1 MGHRFCRPQRT
12 GVARGA
18 MSASRRVALGAAAL
32 ALAALAA
39 VWAHILSPSFGG
51 ANRCEMTYMRPG
63 YLPVPL
69 PPSLAND
76 RGYALFLYRE
86 GMTRVSEA
94 AARREVSRLG
104 EPERDGT
111 RATPAI
117 FLPGNGGSHKQV
129 RSVAAESR
137 RVERER
143 ATLAEATPSRRK
155 ETVKVSMNSMDDDD
169 DAAKRE
175 DGDTFDAQKAR
186 VPRLDWFAV
195 SFGEE
200 LSAFH
205 GALLEDQTAFA
216 ARVVEHVASMYASS
230 HAVTNS
236 NASEDT
242 QTKSRKEPEP
252 THVVL
257 LGHSMGGLVARGALL
272 DDALQEKKN
281 SLAVSLVTLASPHAY
296 SPATTTMRAA
306 RRHARLNEA
315 WRLGYAEEKG
325 SVKNVALASVTGGD
339 RDRQVLASHADLKVG
354 GVVDTRFGFAVDAG
368 DVPGAFGV
376 SADHQC
382 VLWCNQVIKAVAN
395 AVLDAAHVQETLL
408 YDGKMHAGGGVSEET
423 ATAARRAALAARLAG
438 DSERTTRSSDDG
450 FFSFTTLTGFA
461 RWALRW
467 TPSLVPATVAV
478 AFALAGAASPRVAA
492 RRARGDDGALS
503 VAGGA
508 AAFVLAC
515 LACAWLPAAGA
526 AAGAVARVVF
536 LFRSLDRNRDER
548 RDARRTYRCVAHAV
562 AALAALPSAFA
573 ALHAAANIFFSAAA
587 APPIR
592 SSGAVTKARAIR
604 TILLAS
610 PFMRGDED
618 TWWALAAAAPAW
630 LERFGLDEPGD
641 AYGKIDSSLFARTR
655 RLAEALD
662 TAALF
667 AAAAAAAGAAVPG
680 RAHETQAAA
689 ALAGVGS
696 VVAALV
702 WNLARFRIRFFFAR
716 HVWSVFGNAKRESG
730 KSGKTKTG

>member
-1 MGHRFCRPQRT
+1 
-12 GVARGA
+12 

-51 ANRCEMTYMRPG
+51 ANLCEMTYMRPG

-69 PPSLAND
+69 PASLAND

-94 AARREVSRLG
+94 AARREVSKLG
-104 EPERDGT
+104 EPGPDGT

-143 ATLAEATPSRRK
+143 ATLAEA
-155 ETVKVSMNSMDDDD
+155 
-169 DAAKRE
+169 AKRE
-175 DGDTFDAQKAR
+175 DGDVFDAQKAR
-186 VPRLDWFAV
+186 APRLDWFAV

-242 QTKSRKEPEP
+242 KTKSRKEPEP

-272 DDALQEKKN
+272 DDALQKKKT

-325 SVKNVALASVTGGD
+325 SVTNVALASVTGGD

-354 GVVDTRFGFAVDAG
+354 GVVDARFGFAVDAG

-438 DSERTTRSSDDG
+438 DSEQTTRRTDDG

-478 AFALAGAASPRVAA
+478 AFALAGAASPSVAA
-492 RRARGDDGALS
+492 CRARGDDGALF
-503 VAGGA
+503 VAG

-536 LFRSLDRNRDER
+536 LFRSEDRNRDER
-548 RDARRTYRCVAHAV
+548 RDERRTYRCVAHAV

-641 AYGKIDSSLFARTR
+641 AYGQIDSSLFARTR

-680 RAHETQAAA
+680 RAHETQAVA

>member
-1 MGHRFCRPQRT
+1 
-12 GVARGA
+12 

-51 ANRCEMTYMRPG
+51 ANLCEMTYMRPG

-69 PPSLAND
+69 PASLAND

-94 AARREVSRLG
+94 AARREVSKLG
-104 EPERDGT
+104 EPGPDGT

-117 FLPGNGGSHKQV
+117 FLPGNGGSFKQV

-143 ATLAEATPSRRK
+143 ATLAEA
-155 ETVKVSMNSMDDDD
+155 
-169 DAAKRE
+169 AKRE
-175 DGDTFDAQKAR
+175 DGDVFDAQKAR
-186 VPRLDWFAV
+186 APRLDWFAV

-216 ARVVEHVASMYASS
+216 ARVVEHVASMYASYD
-230 HAVTNS
+230 AGTD
-236 NASEDT
+236 ASEYT
-242 QTKSRKEPEP
+242 PTKSRKEPEP

-272 DDALQEKKN
+272 DDALQKKKS

-325 SVKNVALASVTGGD
+325 SVTNVALASVTGGD

-354 GVVDTRFGFAVDAG
+354 GVVDARFGFAVDAG

-382 VLWCNQVIKAVAN
+382 VLWCNQIIKAVAN

-408 YDGKMHAGGGVSEET
+408 YDGKMHAGGGVLEET

-438 DSERTTRSSDDG
+438 DSEQTTRTFDDG

-478 AFALAGAASPRVAA
+478 AFALAGSSSPRVAA
-492 RRARGDDGALS
+492 RRARGDDGALF

-536 LFRSLDRNRDER
+536 LFRSSDRTRDER
-548 RDARRTYRCVAHAV
+548 RDVRRTYRCVAHAV

-573 ALHAAANIFFSAAA
+573 ALHAAANISAASNS
-587 APPIR
+587 PPIR

-641 AYGKIDSSLFARTR
+641 AYGQIDSSLFRPYAS
-655 RLAEALD
+655 
-662 TAALF
+662 
-667 AAAAAAAGAAVPG
+667 PG
-680 RAHETQAAA
+680 
-689 ALAGVGS
+689 GG
-696 VVAALV
+696 
-702 WNLARFRIRFFFAR
+702 AR
-716 HVWSVFGNAKRESG
+716 HGGALRRRRGGGGRGGPGARARDAGRRRAGGGRVGRRRARLELSPV
-730 KSGKTKTG
+730 

>member
-1 MGHRFCRPQRT
+1 
-12 GVARGA
+12 
-18 MSASRRVALGAAAL
+18 MSASRRVAMGAAAL

-69 PPSLAND
+69 PASLAND

-104 EPERDGT
+104 EPGPDGT

-117 FLPGNGGSHKQV
+117 FLPGNGGSFKQV
-129 RSVAAESR
+129 RSVAAESH
-137 RVERER
+137 RVSRER
-143 ATLAEATPSRRK
+143 ATDAEATPSRRK
-155 ETVKVSMNSMDDDD
+155 KTVSMNSMNDADD
-169 DAAKRE
+169 DAE
-175 DGDTFDAQKAR
+175 DGDTFDARVAR

-230 HAVTNS
+230 SSDAVTN
-236 NASEDT
+236 ASEHT
-242 QTKSRKEPEP
+242 KTKSPEPEP

-272 DDALQEKKN
+272 DDALRGKQKKT

-296 SPATTTMRAA
+296 SPATTTICAA

-315 WRLGYAEEKG
+315 WRLG
-325 SVKNVALASVTGGD
+325 VLNHVALASVTGGD
-339 RDRQVLASHADLKVG
+339 RDRQVLASHASVV
-354 GVVDTRFGFAVDAG
+354 GVVDARFGFAVDVG
-368 DVPGAFGV
+368 DVPGAAGV

-395 AVLDAAHVQETLL
+395 AVLDAAHVQNTLL
-408 YDGKMHAGGGVSEET
+408 HDSTHAGGVAEET
-423 ATAARRAALAARLAG
+423 ATEARRIALAARLAG
-438 DSERTTRSSDDG
+438 DSERTTRDDDG
-450 FFSFTTLTGFA
+450 FFSFTTRGFA
-461 RWALRW
+461 RWALRR

-492 RRARGDDGALS
+492 RGARGDDGALF

-508 AAFVLAC
+508 AALVLAC

-536 LFRSLDRNRDER
+536 LFRSSDRNRDER
-548 RDARRTYRCVAHAV
+548 RDERRTYRCVAHAV

-573 ALHAAANIFFSAAA
+573 AFHAAANFFFSAAA

-592 SSGAVTKARAIR
+592 GTYGATTKAVTK
-604 TILLAS
+604 TVLLAS

-630 LERFGLDEPGD
+630 LEWFGLDSWATRTPSDE
-641 AYGKIDSSLFARTR
+641 SLFARTR
-655 RLAEALD
+655 PLAEALD

-696 VVAALV
+696 VVAAL
-702 WNLARFRIRFFFAR
+702 AGFIGFFFSR
-716 HVWSVFGNAKRESG
+716 RVWSVFGNRGESG
-730 KSGKTKTG
+730 AGKTKTG

>member
-1 MGHRFCRPQRT
+1 
-12 GVARGA
+12 
-18 MSASRRVALGAAAL
+18 
-32 ALAALAA
+32 
-39 VWAHILSPSFGG
+39 
-51 ANRCEMTYMRPG
+51 MRP
-63 YLPVPL
+63 
-69 PPSLAND
+69 NTQKQN
-76 RGYALFLYRE
+76 RGRNLN
-86 GMTRVSEA
+86 
-94 AARREVSRLG
+94 RRTSSSW
-104 EPERDGT
+104 GT
-111 RATPAI
+111 PWA
-117 FLPGNGGSHKQV
+117 GS
-129 RSVAAESR
+129 S
-137 RVERER
+137 
-143 ATLAEATPSRRK
+143 
-155 ETVKVSMNSMDDDD
+155 
-169 DAAKRE
+169 
-175 DGDTFDAQKAR
+175 
-186 VPRLDWFAV
+186 
-195 SFGEE
+195 
-200 LSAFH
+200 
-205 GALLEDQTAFA
+205 
-216 ARVVEHVASMYASS
+216 
-230 HAVTNS
+230 
-236 NASEDT
+236 
-242 QTKSRKEPEP
+242 
-252 THVVL
+252 
-257 LGHSMGGLVARGALL
+257 RGALCSTTRC
-272 DDALQEKKN
+272 KKKKS

-325 SVKNVALASVTGGD
+325 SVTNVALASVTGGD

-354 GVVDTRFGFAVDAG
+354 GVVDARFGFAVDAG

-382 VLWCNQVIKAVAN
+382 VLWCNQIIKAVAN

-408 YDGKMHAGGGVSEET
+408 YDGKMHAGGGVAEET

-438 DSERTTRSSDDG
+438 DSEQTTRTFDDG

-492 RRARGDDGALS
+492 RRARGDDGALF

-536 LFRSLDRNRDER
+536 LFRSSDRNRDER
-548 RDARRTYRCVAHAV
+548 RDERRTYRCVAHAV

-573 ALHAAANIFFSAAA
+573 ALHAAANISAAA

-641 AYGKIDSSLFARTR
+641 AYGQIDSSLFARTR

-667 AAAAAAAGAAVPG
+667 AAAAGGGGRGGPGAHARDAGRRRAGGG
-680 RAHETQAAA
+680 R
-689 ALAGVGS
+689 VGRRR
-696 VVAALV
+696 
-702 WNLARFRIRFFFAR
+702 ARLELSP
-716 HVWSVFGNAKRESG
+716 V
-730 KSGKTKTG
+730 

>member
-1 MGHRFCRPQRT
+1 
-12 GVARGA
+12 

-69 PPSLAND
+69 PASLAND

-94 AARREVSRLG
+94 AAQREVSKLG
-104 EPERDGT
+104 EPGPDGT

-117 FLPGNGGSHKQV
+117 FLPGNGGSFKQV

-143 ATLAEATPSRRK
+143 ATLAEA
-155 ETVKVSMNSMDDDD
+155 
-169 DAAKRE
+169 AKRE
-175 DGDTFDAQKAR
+175 DGDVFDAQKAR
-186 VPRLDWFAV
+186 APRLDWFAV

-216 ARVVEHVASMYASS
+216 ARVVEHVASMYASYD
-230 HAVTNS
+230 AVTNS

-242 QTKSRKEPEP
+242 KTKSRKEPEP

-272 DDALQEKKN
+272 DDALQKRKT

-382 VLWCNQVIKAVAN
+382 VLWCNQIIKAVAN

-408 YDGKMHAGGGVSEET
+408 YDGKMHAGGGVAEET

-438 DSERTTRSSDDG
+438 DSEQTTRTLDDG

-492 RRARGDDGALS
+492 RRARGDDGALF

-536 LFRSLDRNRDER
+536 LFRSSDRNRDER

-573 ALHAAANIFFSAAA
+573 ALHAAANISAASNS
-587 APPIR
+587 PPIR

-641 AYGKIDSSLFARTR
+641 AYGQIDSSLFARTR

-680 RAHETQAAA
+680 RTHETQAAA

>member
-1 MGHRFCRPQRT
+1 
-12 GVARGA
+12 

-51 ANRCEMTYMRPG
+51 ANLCEMTYMRPG

-69 PPSLAND
+69 PASLAND

-94 AARREVSRLG
+94 AARREVSKLG
-104 EPERDGT
+104 EPGPDGT

-117 FLPGNGGSHKQV
+117 FLPGNGGSFKQV

-143 ATLAEATPSRRK
+143 ATLAEA
-155 ETVKVSMNSMDDDD
+155 
-169 DAAKRE
+169 AKRE
-175 DGDTFDAQKAR
+175 DGDVFDAQKAR
-186 VPRLDWFAV
+186 APRLDWFAV

-216 ARVVEHVASMYASS
+216 ARVVEHVASMYASYD
-230 HAVTNS
+230 AGTD
-236 NASEDT
+236 ASEYT
-242 QTKSRKEPEP
+242 PTKSRKEPEP

-272 DDALQEKKN
+272 DDALQKKKS

-325 SVKNVALASVTGGD
+325 SVTNVALASVTGGD

-354 GVVDTRFGFAVDAG
+354 GVVDARFGFAVDAG

-382 VLWCNQVIKAVAN
+382 VLWCNQIIKAVAN

-408 YDGKMHAGGGVSEET
+408 YDGKMHAGGGVLEET

-438 DSERTTRSSDDG
+438 DSEQTTRTFDDG

-478 AFALAGAASPRVAA
+478 AFALAGSSSPRVAA
-492 RRARGDDGALS
+492 RRARGDDGALF

-536 LFRSLDRNRDER
+536 LFRSSDRTRDER
-548 RDARRTYRCVAHAV
+548 RDVRRTYRCVAHAV

-573 ALHAAANIFFSAAA
+573 ALHAAANISAA

-641 AYGKIDSSLFARTR
+641 AYGQIDSSLFARTR

>member
-1 MGHRFCRPQRT
+1 
-12 GVARGA
+12 

-51 ANRCEMTYMRPG
+51 ANLCEMTYMRPG

-69 PPSLAND
+69 PASLAND

-94 AARREVSRLG
+94 AARREVSKLG
-104 EPERDGT
+104 EPGPDGT

-117 FLPGNGGSHKQV
+117 FLPGNGGSFKQV

-143 ATLAEATPSRRK
+143 ATLAEA
-155 ETVKVSMNSMDDDD
+155 
-169 DAAKRE
+169 AKRE
-175 DGDTFDAQKAR
+175 DGDVFDAQKAR
-186 VPRLDWFAV
+186 APRLDWFAV

-216 ARVVEHVASMYASS
+216 ARVVEHVASMYASYD
-230 HAVTNS
+230 AGTD
-236 NASEDT
+236 ASEYT
-242 QTKSRKEPEP
+242 PTKSRKEPEP

-272 DDALQEKKN
+272 DDALQKQKS

-325 SVKNVALASVTGGD
+325 SVTNVALASVTGGD
-339 RDRQVLASHADLKVG
+339 RDRQVLASHADIKVG
-354 GVVDTRFGFAVDAG
+354 GVVDARFGFAVDAG

-382 VLWCNQVIKAVAN
+382 VLWCNQIIKAVAN

-408 YDGKMHAGGGVSEET
+408 YDGKMHAGGGVLEET

-438 DSERTTRSSDDG
+438 DSEQTTRTFDDG

-478 AFALAGAASPRVAA
+478 AFALAGSSSPRVAA
-492 RRARGDDGALS
+492 RRARGDDGALF

-536 LFRSLDRNRDER
+536 LFRSSDRTRDER
-548 RDARRTYRCVAHAV
+548 RDVRRTYRCVAHAV

-573 ALHAAANIFFSAAA
+573 ALHAAANFSAASNS
-587 APPIR
+587 PPIR

-641 AYGKIDSSLFARTR
+641 AYGQIDSSLFARTR

>member
-1 MGHRFCRPQRT
+1 
-12 GVARGA
+12 
-18 MSASRRVALGAAAL
+18 
-32 ALAALAA
+32 
-39 VWAHILSPSFGG
+39 
-51 ANRCEMTYMRPG
+51 
-63 YLPVPL
+63 
-69 PPSLAND
+69 
-76 RGYALFLYRE
+76 
-86 GMTRVSEA
+86 MTRVSEA
-94 AARREVSRLG
+94 AARREVSKLG
-104 EPERDGT
+104 EPGPDGT

-117 FLPGNGGSHKQV
+117 FLPGNGGSFKQV

-143 ATLAEATPSRRK
+143 ATLAEA
-155 ETVKVSMNSMDDDD
+155 
-169 DAAKRE
+169 AKRE
-175 DGDTFDAQKAR
+175 DGDVFDAQKAR
-186 VPRLDWFAV
+186 APRLDWFAV

-216 ARVVEHVASMYASS
+216 ARVVEHVASMYASYD
-230 HAVTNS
+230 AGTD
-236 NASEDT
+236 ASEYT
-242 QTKSRKEPEP
+242 PTKSRKEPEP

-272 DDALQEKKN
+272 DDALQKKKS

-325 SVKNVALASVTGGD
+325 SVTNVALASVTGGD

-354 GVVDTRFGFAVDAG
+354 GVVDARFGFAVDAG

-382 VLWCNQVIKAVAN
+382 VLWCNQIIKAVAN

-408 YDGKMHAGGGVSEET
+408 YDGKMHAGGGVLEET

-438 DSERTTRSSDDG
+438 DSEQTTRTFDDG

-478 AFALAGAASPRVAA
+478 AFALAGSSSPRVAA
-492 RRARGDDGALS
+492 RRARGDDGALF

-536 LFRSLDRNRDER
+536 LFRSSDRTRDER
-548 RDARRTYRCVAHAV
+548 RDVRRTYRCVAHAV

-573 ALHAAANIFFSAAA
+573 ALHAAANISAA

-641 AYGKIDSSLFARTR
+641 AYGQIDSSLFARTR